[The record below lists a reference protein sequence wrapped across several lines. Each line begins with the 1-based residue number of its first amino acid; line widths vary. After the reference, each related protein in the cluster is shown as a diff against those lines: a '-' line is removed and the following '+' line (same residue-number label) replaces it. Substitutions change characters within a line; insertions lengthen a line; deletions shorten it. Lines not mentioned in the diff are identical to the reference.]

1 MVSIMRVVR
10 EEFQSSNEADTTF
23 AALSTFL
30 EREINRMES
39 LVSESVGAAKTARD
53 KVSIFWLFFAIFKF
67 VKNSKIPFEFVT
79 IPILKRNF
87 IIQISIKS

>member
-1 MVSIMRVVR
+1 MRVVR

-53 KVSIFWLFFAIFKF
+53 KVSIFWLFFYDF
-67 VKNSKIPFEFVT
+67 
-79 IPILKRNF
+79 
-87 IIQISIKS
+87 